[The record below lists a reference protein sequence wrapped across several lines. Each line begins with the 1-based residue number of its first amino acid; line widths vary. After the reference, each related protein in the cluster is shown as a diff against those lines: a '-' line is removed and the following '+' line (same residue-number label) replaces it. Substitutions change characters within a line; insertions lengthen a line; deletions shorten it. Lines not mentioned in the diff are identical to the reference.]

1 MTTNTETNTLAVEE
15 TTPTAETI
23 ISTQAEVQETPESI
37 SLDEARK
44 LRRESQTLRHRLK
57 DFEEKAQKDADAKL
71 SETER
76 LKKQLDEAQAA
87 LKAKELAEL
96 RLKAARMAGLP
107 EDLAVRLNGETE
119 DELTVDA
126 LALARSIP
134 KSQAVISA
142 TNPAIPPR
150 LTEQAI
156 KGMTPD
162 EINKNWAAVGAALA
176 NK

>member
-1 MTTNTETNTLAVEE
+1 
-15 TTPTAETI
+15 
-23 ISTQAEVQETPESI
+23 
-37 SLDEARK
+37 
-44 LRRESQTLRHRLK
+44 
-57 DFEEKAQKDADAKL
+57 
-71 SETER
+71 
-76 LKKQLDEAQAA
+76 
-87 LKAKELAEL
+87 LAEL